1 MLRSVLALALVLPS
15 CADRAA
21 PPPAARLAAA
31 QPAATPST
39 SDATRADTTV
49 LAGQIPT
56 DRLTPEPIR
65 LTVGG
70 LPAPYASESASRSPR
85 VVAPPADAR
94 LRVPAGF
101 AVQLFAEG
109 LDAPRWLAEGPGGS
123 VLVAESRAHRIRRL
137 DDRDGDG
144 VAERTAPF
152 AERGDGLNQPLG
164 MALVGQALFVGNT
177 DAVVRLD
184 LDGGAVAEP
193 AVRVVALP
201 GGGYNQHWTRNVV
214 ANRTADSLFVT
225 VGSQSNADP
234 EPLPRAS
241 VFRIA
246 LDGSGRETVAFG
258 LRNPVGLA
266 LEPVTGQ
273 PVTVVNERDGL
284 GDDLVPDYVTSVEPG
299 GFYGWPYFYF
309 GDNEDPRKAGERP
322 DLAKRT
328 LVPDLAVGA
337 HTASLGLAFYTGDAF
352 PKRYRGGMF
361 IGQHG
366 SWNRSRPSGYRVA
379 FVPFDANGHV
389 AGPPQTF
396 LSNFL
401 ADKDPLTTNG
411 RPVGVLALRDGSLL
425 VADDAGNRIWRVS
438 RDGPDEG
445 EPAIAGLMLVDA
457 EKDKPIYPLGDGA
470 ELDRKKLKTG
480 RLNVIASESGPVGSV
495 RFDLDGA
502 IVRTENAS
510 PFAFAGTEATAKDG
524 VNYLAW
530 TPSKGEHE
538 LVATPFRGPDGTG
551 DRGRPL
557 KVRFRVK

>member
-1 MLRSVLALALVLPS
+1 MFCRLLFRPFAVTLCLASMAPALADPPQQPLPK
-15 CADRAA
+15 
-21 PPPAARLAAA
+21 PF
-31 QPAATPST
+31 ATPSVDNHT
-39 SDATRADTTV
+39 GKV
-49 LAGQIPT
+49 
-56 DRLTPEPIR
+56 EW
-65 LTVGG
+65 
-70 LPAPYASESASRSPR
+70 
-85 VVAPPADAR
+85 
-94 LRVPAGF
+94 PAGETPKAAGPF
-101 AVQLFAEG
+101 KVELWAADL
-109 LDAPRWLAEGPGGS
+109 LKPRWLYELPNGDVLAAETWIGRVTLLRRKAGGG
-123 VLVAESRAHRIRRL
+123 LARFTFLA
-137 DDRDGDG
+137 DDGG
-144 VAERTAPF
+144 TLNSPF
-152 AERGDGLNQPLG
+152 G
-164 MALVGQALFVGNT
+164 MALIGRDLYVAAT
-177 DAVVRLD
+177 DGLWRHPYSRDATSIAPGSGKKVLD
-184 LDGGAVAEP
+184 LPAGG
-193 AVRVVALP
+193 
-201 GGGYNQHWTRNVV
+201 HSTRNVI
-214 ANRTADSLFVT
+214 ARPDGKKLYVT
-225 VGSQSNADP
+225 VGSLTNVDETGEDRRDP
-234 EPLPRAS
+234 RRAAITEVDVATGRS
-241 VFRIA
+241 GVFA
-246 LDGSGRETVAFG
+246 SG
-258 LRNPVGLA
+258 LRNPNGLGWN
-266 LEPVTGQ
+266 PVTGRLW
-273 PVTVVNERDGL
+273 TAVNERDGL

-438 RDGPDEG
+438 RDGPDDG
-445 EPAIAGLMLVDA
+445 EPSLAGLMLVDA